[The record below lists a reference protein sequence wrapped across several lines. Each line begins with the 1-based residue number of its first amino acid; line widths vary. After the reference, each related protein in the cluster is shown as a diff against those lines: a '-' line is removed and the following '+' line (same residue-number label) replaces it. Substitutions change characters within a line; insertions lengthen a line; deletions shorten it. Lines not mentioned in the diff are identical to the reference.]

1 MTEEANKGE
10 NTRYTKYFSKDF
22 SVACSGEISSHQWL

>member
-10 NTRYTKYFSKDF
+10 NTQYTKYFSEDF
-22 SVACSGEISSHQWL
+22 PVACSGKIS